1 MEQLADYQL
10 KRIQVLEAENA
21 RLQNLLDESKK
32 ILSQLLKEMQDANR
46 LETI

>member
-10 KRIQVLEAENA
+10 KRIEALEAENA
-21 RLQNLLDESKK
+21 RLQNLLDESRT
-32 ILSQLLKEMQDANR
+32 ILSQLLKEMQDANG

>member
-1 MEQLADYQL
+1 MEQLADYQ
-10 KRIQVLEAENA
+10 KQRIEALELENA
-21 RLQNLLDESKK
+21 RLQNLLDESRT

>member
-10 KRIQVLEAENA
+10 KRIQALEAENA
-21 RLQNLLDESKK
+21 RLQNLLDESRT